1 MYWIECLSQKW
12 SDYLCTHGGKKQER
26 EVYEYALICL
36 LNEIVIDTILLLWAV
51 IFGNVW
57 EMILW
62 IIVFDSLRMNI
73 GGYHAK
79 TPLICEIS
87 SILVG
92 IMCVACAPY
101 FVIGRLGVIL
111 VTAICLGIT
120 ILFAPLINDKH
131 PISHEKKNKAKIRGS
146 LFVGIWGV
154 TSLCLYFVWP
164 YGSRVCLT
172 GMLSAIVLL
181 VIGVRK

>member
-12 SDYLCTHGGKKQER
+12 SDYLCTHGGKEQER

-92 IMCVACAPY
+92 IMCVVCVPY

-111 VTAICLGIT
+111 VTVICLGIT

-164 YGSRVCLT
+164 YGSRVGLA
-172 GMLSAIVLL
+172 GMLSAIILL